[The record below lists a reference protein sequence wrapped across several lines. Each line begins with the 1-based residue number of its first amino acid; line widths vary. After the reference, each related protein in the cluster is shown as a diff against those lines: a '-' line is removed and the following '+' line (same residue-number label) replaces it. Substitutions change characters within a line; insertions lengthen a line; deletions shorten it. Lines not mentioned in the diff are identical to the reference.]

1 MTQRLVVKS
10 PLTADYSESQ
20 YSDIMT
26 QRLAVK
32 SPLTADYCESQYS
45 NIMSDPETFC
55 QVTTDC

>member
-10 PLTADYSESQ
+10 PLHADYSDSQ

-32 SPLTADYCESQYS
+32 SPLTADYSESQ
-45 NIMSDPETFC
+45 
-55 QVTTDC
+55 